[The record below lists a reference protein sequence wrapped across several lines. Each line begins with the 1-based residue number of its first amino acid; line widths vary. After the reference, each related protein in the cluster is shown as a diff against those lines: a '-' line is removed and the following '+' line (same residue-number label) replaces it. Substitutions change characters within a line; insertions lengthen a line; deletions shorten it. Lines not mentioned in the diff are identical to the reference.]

1 MQQLTDRDLASV
13 QEARNLIRAAKSAQR
28 ELASFSQGQIDA
40 ICAAMAGAGRAN
52 AGRLGRMACE
62 ETGYGRAED
71 KALKNVFGS
80 TAVHEAIRGMKTVGI
95 LREDRESRVTEIAVP
110 MGVIAGLVPSTNPTS
125 TVFFKSLI
133 AIKSANAIV
142 FSPHPGARGCI
153 AEAARAMAEAAE
165 GAGCPRG
172 AIACL
177 ETLTMQATEELMR
190 HEDVALILATGGAAM
205 VKAAYSSGNPAIG
218 VGPGNGPA
226 YIERTAD
233 IPLAVKRIL
242 DSKTFDS
249 GTICASEQSVVT
261 EDCIRGAVIAEFE
274 RQGAYFLSPEE
285 KGRVAAILMRAG
297 GTMNPATV
305 GKSPQR
311 VAALAGFAAPASARA
326 LIGHETE
333 VGARV
338 PFSREKLCPV
348 LAFYTER
355 DWESACELCIRIL
368 SLEGAGHTMMIHSRD
383 ERVIRE
389 FALKKPVS
397 RLLVNTPGALGGI
410 GATTG
415 LLPSLT
421 LGCGAVGGSSSSD
434 NIGPMNLINIR
445 RLAYGTRELDE
456 IRAAAERGAAGAGAA
471 GAMVGAAGAA
481 GMASAAGASGTAGAA
496 GNAIGDAGR
505 GAGAEAAGIALGAA
519 GTAGAGVVGAASEA
533 GATGGS
539 AGATRS
545 AGGNAGA
552 TDAAGAGAAGM
563 AGMASAAARAV
574 VGAAGTASATAG
586 GREGSPPEDAALEDS
601 IVEEVLRR
609 LLAKLA

>member
-1 MQQLTDRDLASV
+1 MQQLTDRDLLSV
-13 QEARNLIRAAKSAQR
+13 QETRNLIRAAKSAQR
-28 ELASFSQGQIDA
+28 ELAALSQGQIDA
-40 ICAAMAGAGRAN
+40 ICAAMADAGCAN
-52 AGRLGRMACE
+52 SGRLAKMACE
-62 ETGYGRAED
+62 ETGFGRAED
-71 KALKNVFGS
+71 KAIKNVFGS
-80 TAVHEAIRGMKTVGI
+80 RAVHEAIRGMKTVGI
-95 LREDRESRVTEIAVP
+95 VREDRESRVTEIATP

-125 TVFFKSLI
+125 TVFFKALI
-133 AIKSANAIV
+133 AIKTANAIV

-153 AEAARAMAEAAE
+153 AEAARLMAEAAE
-165 GAGCPRG
+165 GAGCPKG

-190 HEDVALILATGGAAM
+190 HGDVALILATGGAAM

-242 DSKTFDS
+242 DSKTFDN

-261 EDCIRGAVIAEFE
+261 EGCIRGAVIAEFE

-285 KGRVAAILMRAG
+285 KGRIAAILMRAG
-297 GTMNPATV
+297 GTMNPAIV
-305 GKSPQR
+305 GKSPQH
-311 VAALAGFAAPASARA
+311 VASLAGFAAPASARV

-338 PFSREKLCPV
+338 PFSKEKLCPV

-368 SLEGAGHTMMIHSRD
+368 THEGAGHTMMIHSRD

-397 RLLVNTPGALGGI
+397 RLLVNTPGALGGV

-445 RLAYGTRELDE
+445 RIAHGTRELDE
-456 IRAAAERGAAGAGAA
+456 IRAEAGAGGAGAAAGAGA
-471 GAMVGAAGAA
+471 GGGAAA
-481 GMASAAGASGTAGAA
+481 GGSRAGAGASAGIGADGGAAAGGAGGSGAGCAGATGIA
-496 GNAIGDAGR
+496 GCAG
-505 GAGAEAAGIALGAA
+505 AAEAAG
-519 GTAGAGVVGAASEA
+519 
-533 GATGGS
+533 
-539 AGATRS
+539 
-545 AGGNAGA
+545 
-552 TDAAGAGAAGM
+552 
-563 AGMASAAARAV
+563 AV
-574 VGAAGTASATAG
+574 C
-586 GREGSPPEDAALEDS
+586 EDS
-601 IVEEVLRR
+601 VVEEVLRR
-609 LLAKLA
+609 LLARLG